1 MEENKDIII
10 ASPRVLYD
18 LMCAHENIIFQDTHL
33 ATIKDY
39 LDAAYTGCSCRKKT
53 NEDKAI
59 EVYKVVNINVKK
71 DVISSFKLAL
81 GANNLLFFLDD
92 RHLFTV

>member
-10 ASPRVLYD
+10 ASPRMLYD
-18 LMCAHENIIFQDTHL
+18 LMCAHEDIIFQDTYL

-39 LDAAYTGCSCRKKT
+39 LDAAYTGCSCRKKA

-92 RHLFTV
+92 RHLFTI

>member
-10 ASPRVLYD
+10 SCPRMLYD
-18 LMCAHENIIFQDTHL
+18 LMCLHEDIIFQDTHF

-39 LDAAYTGCSCRKKT
+39 LEAAYTGCSCRKKV

-59 EVYKVVNINVKK
+59 ELYKVVNIKVRK
-71 DVISSFKLAL
+71 DIISNFKLAL
-81 GANNLLFFLDD
+81 GANNLLFFLDNH
-92 RHLFTV
+92 HLFTV